1 MSSLA
6 RGDALPHFV
15 VTTTSGERV
24 EYKTIWQHRMAVLLV
39 LPREPGR
46 LGAYADDLLRRCAEA
61 APEAACIATRDI
73 VPGLPAPALV
83 VTDQW
88 GEIDTL
94 GGRMRVSP
102 GDYII
107 RGVKG
112 ELYLCKPD
120 IFEATYEPMEE
131 TPK

>member
-1 MSSLA
+1 MGRTMSSLA

-46 LGAYADDLLRRCAEA
+46 LGAYADDLLRSCAEA

-94 GGRMRVSP
+94 ISLDERNGLPSIADVIGTVEHLRARCP
-102 GDYII
+102 ECE
-107 RGVKG
+107 G
-112 ELYLCKPD
+112 E
-120 IFEATYEPMEE
+120 AR
-131 TPK
+131 